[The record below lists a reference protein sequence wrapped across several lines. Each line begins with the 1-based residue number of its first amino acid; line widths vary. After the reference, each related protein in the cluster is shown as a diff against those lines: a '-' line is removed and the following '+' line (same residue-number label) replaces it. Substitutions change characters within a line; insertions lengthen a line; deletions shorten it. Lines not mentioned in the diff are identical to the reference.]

1 MNTPVDN
8 MLPPVACS
16 LRAAASPLKGAM
28 PAPRQSRL
36 RGIPGLGRARGAAA
50 LAIAGLALAAVTA
63 SAQTKPWN
71 DIGRYATPAEV
82 KAWDIDVRPDFK
94 GLPKGAGSVAKGE
107 EVWEAKCASCH
118 GSFGESNEVFTPIV
132 GGTTKADIE
141 RGRVKNLE
149 EGSSFPQKTTMMKV
163 ATLST
168 LWDYINRAMPWN
180 APKTLT
186 TEEVYGVTA
195 YILSLAEV
203 VPADF
208 TLSDENIAEVQKRLP
223 NRNGM
228 VFYEP
233 LWKVNGKGDVKNVAC
248 MKDCPVDATIRSS
261 LPDFARDAHGNI
273 QEQNRVIGPV
283 RGADTTRPAPKALPA
298 SGGTPVALA
307 APKPAPAAAGAGDAK
322 ALVNANSCTACHGMK
337 NKIVGPGF
345 NEIAAKHKG
354 RADAES
360 YLLSKIRGGGSGVF
374 GAIPMPPQPDLK
386 EADARAIAQWIAAG
400 AP

>member
-1 MNTPVDN
+1 MKKRIV
-8 MLPPVACS
+8 L
-16 LRAAASPLKGAM
+16 AM
-28 PAPRQSRL
+28 
-36 RGIPGLGRARGAAA
+36 AA
-50 LAIAGLALAAVTA
+50 LAVG
-63 SAQTKPWN
+63 SAFAQAKPWHS
-71 DIGRYATPAEV
+71 IGRDATPAEV

-94 GLPKGAGSVAKGE
+94 GLPKGSGSVSKGE

-118 GSFGESNEVFTPIV
+118 GSFGESNEVFTPII

-149 EGSSFPQKTTMMKV
+149 EGSTFPQKTTIMKV
-163 ATLST
+163 ATVST
-168 LWDYINRAMPWN
+168 IWDYINRAMPWN

-186 TEEVYGVTA
+186 TEEVYATTA
-195 YILSLAEV
+195 YLLSLAEI

-208 TLSDENIAEVQKRLP
+208 TLSDQNIAEVQKRMP

-248 MKDCPVDATIRSS
+248 MKNCPVDEKIHSS

-283 RGADTTRPAPKALPA
+283 RGADTT
-298 SGGTPVALA
+298 
-307 APKPAPAAAGAGDAK
+307 KPAPASMPAKGAVAAAPVVVAAAGGGGDAK
-322 ALVNANSCTACHGMK
+322 GLLAANACTACHGIN

-345 NEIAAKHKG
+345 NEILAKQKG
-354 RADAES
+354 KADLED
-360 YLLSKIRGGGSGVF
+360 YLVSKIKGGGSGVY
-374 GAIPMPPQPDLK
+374 GSVPMPPQPQLSD
-386 EADARAIAQWIAAG
+386 ADARTIAKWIAGG
-400 AP
+400 AK

>member
-1 MNTPVDN
+1 MTT
-8 MLPPVACS
+8 PVACS
-16 LRAAASPLKGAM
+16 LRVAASPLKGAT

-36 RGIPGLGRARGAAA
+36 RGISGRGFAA
-50 LAIAGLALAAVTA
+50 LALALLLAPAAF
-63 SAQTKPWN
+63 AQAQPWHELGRDATK
-71 DIGRYATPAEV
+71 AEV

-94 GLPKGAGSVAKGE
+94 GLPKGSGTVSQGE
-107 EVWEAKCASCH
+107 QVWEAQCASCH

-149 EGSSFPQKTTMMKV
+149 PGSSFPQKTTMMKV

-186 TEEVYGVTA
+186 ADEVYSVTA

-208 TLSDENIAEVQKRLP
+208 TLSDKNIAEVQKRMP

-228 VFYEP
+228 VFHEP
-233 LWKVNGKGDVKNVAC
+233 LWKLSGKGDVKNTAC
-248 MKDCPVDATIRSS
+248 MKDCPVESTIRSS

-273 QEQNRVIGPV
+273 AEQNRVVGPV
-283 RGADTTRPAPKALPA
+283 RGADTTQPPPQGAVGTQARPKA
-298 SGGTPVALA
+298 TVVV
-307 APKPAPAAAGAGDAK
+307 AAADTGASQIK
-322 ALVNANSCTACHGMK
+322 ALLDANSCTACHGMK
-337 NKIVGPGF
+337 QKIVGPGF
-345 NEIAAKHKG
+345 SEIAVKHKG
-354 RADAES
+354 QEKLEA
-360 YLLSKIRGGGSGVF
+360 YLAVKIREGGVGVF
-374 GAIPMPPQPDLK
+374 GAVPMPAQPQLSA
-386 EADARAIAQWIAAG
+386 ADAGTLARWIAAG
-400 AP
+400 AQ